1 MRWAG
6 GRVGTERLMIGWS
19 RTGCW
24 RMPSKG
30 EGESG
35 SGELGISIGE
45 MRRVG
50 DADGDSSLSTPASLP
65 LSTLA
70 CLLIATPLSGGPKV
84 LGGRASGLEGRPVAW
99 LLIWLGLRTNGEAFS
114 GDREPILSGVPAVD
128 DFVGELVG
136 VVSLWPA
143 CEFCLRNGDWR
154 TLPVSDPAGE
164 RVAARNEDYGA
175 MLLAML
181 AGSHGKPEVYTPCL
195 RMSLAMLI
203 VICAASWA

>member
-1 MRWAG
+1 MRCAE
-6 GRVGTERLMIGWS
+6 GRVGTDRLMTGCS
-19 RTGCW
+19 RTGGG

-35 SGELGISIGE
+35 SGGELGISIAE
-45 MRRVG
+45 RRRVG
-50 DADGDSSLSTPASLP
+50 DADGDSSLSTPTSLP

-70 CLLIATPLSGGPKV
+70 CLLMATLLSGGPKP

-143 CEFCLRNGDWR
+143 WEFCLRNGDWR
-154 TLPVSDPAGE
+154 TLPVSDAAGE
-164 RVAARNEDYGA
+164 RVAARNEDWREICVSIESWHCLVA
-175 MLLAML
+175 DQ
-181 AGSHGKPEVYTPCL
+181 VYTHHG
-195 RMSLAMLI
+195 
-203 VICAASWA
+203 